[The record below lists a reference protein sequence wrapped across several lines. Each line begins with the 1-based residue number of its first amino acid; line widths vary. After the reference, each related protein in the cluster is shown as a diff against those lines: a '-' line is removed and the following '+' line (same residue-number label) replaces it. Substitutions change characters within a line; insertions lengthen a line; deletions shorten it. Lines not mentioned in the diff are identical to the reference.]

1 MSDTLVNNKRIAKNT
16 VVLYMRT
23 LLTLL
28 VSLYTSRVIL
38 NSLGVENY
46 GIYCVV
52 AGFVSMLTILSGSLS
67 SSISRFITYELGKGD
82 KSNLQILFNTSV
94 LIQISI
100 ALVVFFVGELLGHYI
115 INSFLQIPIDR
126 LNAAAWTYNCSLL
139 VFVANLINVPFNALI
154 IAHEKMTA
162 FAYVGIVDVLLKLGI
177 ALLISISPYDKLIVY
192 SLLLL
197 TQSWLITS
205 IYLIYCKRKFG
216 ECRFSKKIDKTTLK
230 NMTSFAGWAFLTSG
244 AAVLNSQG
252 INILINIFFGV
263 VLNAA
268 RGIATQVEAIVIKF
282 VNDFTTALN
291 PQIIKSYAEGNF
303 SAMTVLICRG
313 AKFSFFLLL
322 FLSLPVMFE
331 ANTLLYWW
339 LGIVPEHTVNFFR
352 LTMVASMLTV
362 LGNTGVTACMASGN
376 IKRYTIILT
385 SIGLFVFPMTV
396 LAYKFGLPV
405 ESCYVIYI
413 MVYSVINVVR
423 LFLMKRLVQFPVM
436 MYVHRVI
443 IPVIMVVIAALV
455 LPMLS
460 YIFLSEG
467 MLRFLITT
475 FLCIIG
481 VVLGVIMFGFT
492 RGERATIFK
501 TVKSKLL
508 W

>member
-1 MSDTLVNNKRIAKNT
+1 
-16 VVLYMRT
+16 MRT